1 MSDVLKLSLEDISF
15 LMELEK
21 SGVVLKA
28 GSVFNM
34 SPSTASR
41 NLTRISG
48 YFPTPIFKFEG
59 GSWRATDYFK
69 LIRPN
74 LIEMIKNAQT
84 LMAQS
89 FDAKTSERTY
99 VISYMMTE
107 VEHVVGGILPKLME
121 RSPRSRLDLSKHENE
136 LAAVVNGLADFAIVT
151 AVGLPADVHVM
162 RLYPVTR
169 VILVRRNHPLTFE
182 RRQLTKKILIPYDRV
197 SILTGRSA
205 SWTSPEQNIFPY
217 ERYMEHTRY
226 STSRFHTAWEAMSK
240 TDLICVCGWRAAEIA
255 MRSHDLVALPLPI
268 DAEEDELWN
277 VLIWS
282 DVRHKDPAIIWM
294 RSLFSEWA
302 QEEAARIAELEE
314 KGKGPPT
321 YKKRRSSAGV

>member
-1 MSDVLKLSLEDISF
+1 MISC
-15 LMELEK
+15 
-21 SGVVLKA
+21 
-28 GSVFNM
+28 
-34 SPSTASR
+34 
-41 NLTRISG
+41 
-48 YFPTPIFKFEG
+48 
-59 GSWRATDYFK
+59 
-69 LIRPN
+69 
-74 LIEMIKNAQT
+74 
-84 LMAQS
+84 
-89 FDAKTSERTY
+89 
-99 VISYMMTE
+99 MMTE

-136 LAAVVNGLADFAIVT
+136 LAAVLNGLADFAIVT

-182 RRQLTKKILIPYDRV
+182 RRQLTKKILTPYDRV

-268 DAEEDELWN
+268 DAEEDDLWN

-302 QEEAARIAELEE
+302 QEEAVRIAELEE

-321 YKKRRSSAGV
+321 YKKRRSSAGA